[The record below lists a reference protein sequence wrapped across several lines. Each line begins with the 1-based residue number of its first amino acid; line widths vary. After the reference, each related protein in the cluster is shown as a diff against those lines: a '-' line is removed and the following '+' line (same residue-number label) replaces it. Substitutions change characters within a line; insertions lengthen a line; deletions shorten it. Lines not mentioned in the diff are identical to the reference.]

1 MSQTD
6 NETTKEQNLKE
17 SLEKSTTEL
26 SLLCKE
32 LGNILA
38 IFKEKNLKDDDTL
51 KQGSNELSNEI
62 SKSSNNSSNES
73 SNDSSNES
81 SNESSNDSS
90 NESSNESSNIDSENF
105 EDSEYS
111 HEWNSFQKLLDSQL
125 KLTSIFMDL
134 IRK

>member
-81 SNESSNDSS
+81 SNESSN
-90 NESSNESSNIDSENF
+90 IDSENF

>member
-51 KQGSNELSNEI
+51 KQGSNELSNELSNEI
-62 SKSSNNSSNES
+62 SK
-73 SNDSSNES
+73 SSNES
-81 SNESSNDSS
+81 SNESSNDGS
-90 NESSNESSNIDSENF
+90 NDGSNESSNIDSENF

>member
-51 KQGSNELSNEI
+51 KQGSNELSNELSNEI
-62 SKSSNNSSNES
+62 SK
-73 SNDSSNES
+73 SSNES
-81 SNESSNDSS
+81 SNESSNDG
-90 NESSNESSNIDSENF
+90 SNESSNIDSENF